1 MPRADYYV
9 LPQSDYDSRE
19 LFVCRLCDKLLRQN
33 LKIHVHLRS
42 EADLRQ
48 LDQRL
53 WSFRPE
59 AFLPHTILGSEIKA
73 PITLS
78 TDEAAQL
85 DADVLVNLGVD
96 APQNITQVERIAE
109 IVVQDPEILSAARES
124 FKKRRDAG
132 WEVHNHKLSS

>member
-124 FKKRRDAG
+124 FKQRRDAG